1 LKHALRDVYRSA
13 SGGKEHPDWD
23 DYDRSMVE
31 DKRAAVVV
39 VPDRVYGTAV

>member
-1 LKHALRDVYRSA
+1 A

-23 DYDRSMVE
+23 DYDRAMVE